1 MKQYIQDIFD
11 QSMAIESFTHT
22 SSERKIEAFLQ
33 ERIGEIPYFR
43 EHPEQFGCYQIP
55 NDFYNRSVNW
65 ALVKRDTADTV
76 ILFHHHD
83 TVDIEDFGSLKDWAF
98 DNQSLKEKL
107 PSISSDSDLLAD
119 IASDKWQFGRR

>member
-33 ERIGEIPYFR
+33 ERIGKIPYFQ

-55 NDFYNRSVNW
+55 TGLW
-65 ALVKRDTADTV
+65 
-76 ILFHHHD
+76 
-83 TVDIEDFGSLKDWAF
+83 
-98 DNQSLKEKL
+98 
-107 PSISSDSDLLAD
+107 SSEIRLTP
-119 IASDKWQFGRR
+119 